1 MSFIKNT
8 NENTFQ
14 IYDEIHEKTFQIYD
28 EIHEKYFM
36 YNTSIE
42 PKNKLKIYK
51 TSTYIIQKLR
61 QKEYSFLSYYEDN
74 GKTKTI
80 EHMINILNI
89 DEQLDIINTC
99 YSILN
104 SYGDFNN
111 VLLKYHDFLY
121 ELHDRLVFYYRV
133 MNEKMLFKNNNIY
146 IINVNKHNY
155 CVHYILKHFKTDTLP
170 TMIFFD
176 THADLNPP
184 YKLHNFSD
192 INNEDCNNIGAV
204 NIPIL
209 LNYKKNNGVHWILPD
224 NQPYSYVKRFMGITE
239 EHLKIVPIDEKIEY
253 IKKFEYNGNII
264 NQECFDHKRYK
275 RYNNQH
281 NLITSIQPV
290 LYTLTDIEYFCFF
303 ENITDNYILNIDLDY
318 FISHG
323 NIIRDGIFDK
333 IEPSKLYQYD
343 IISTNLCNINLE
355 MSHMEDV
362 NREKLNKELFSIRNK
377 IDRFLLFIGKIKN
390 LGKIP
395 KMIIFCDSTRVNFS
409 LFDDCVGIGDGDGV
423 SDNCMLNTF
432 LPKRYA
438 FWLRNTLFNH
448 IRNILGEEIEIL

>member
-155 CVHYILKHFKTDTLP
+155 CVHYILKHFK
-170 TMIFFD
+170 
-176 THADLNPP
+176 
-184 YKLHNFSD
+184 
-192 INNEDCNNIGAV
+192 
-204 NIPIL
+204 
-209 LNYKKNNGVHWILPD
+209 KN
-224 NQPYSYVKRFMGITE
+224 
-239 EHLKIVPIDEKIEY
+239 
-253 IKKFEYNGNII
+253 
-264 NQECFDHKRYK
+264 
-275 RYNNQH
+275 
-281 NLITSIQPV
+281 
-290 LYTLTDIEYFCFF
+290 
-303 ENITDNYILNIDLDY
+303 
-318 FISHG
+318 
-323 NIIRDGIFDK
+323 
-333 IEPSKLYQYD
+333 KLYY
-343 IISTNLCNINLE
+343 
-355 MSHMEDV
+355 
-362 NREKLNKELFSIRNK
+362 NK
-377 IDRFLLFIGKIKN
+377 
-390 LGKIP
+390 
-395 KMIIFCDSTRVNFS
+395 
-409 LFDDCVGIGDGDGV
+409 
-423 SDNCMLNTF
+423 
-432 LPKRYA
+432 
-438 FWLRNTLFNH
+438 
-448 IRNILGEEIEIL
+448 